1 MEQEKKDNL
10 EADESLENVDANT
23 GGATQAGKEID
34 ASKDNPDVKKD
45 GKKDKK
51 DSSSEK
57 KGNIFHRLISHVN
70 IYFLMFIFIMLL
82 AAIIIFLAM
91 RVNKKTDINT
101 NNTTSQDL
109 SQETI
114 DKLKETESNIGDP
127 KQTLNIES
135 NAVFAGKV
143 LVRDSLDV
151 AGTIKVGGN
160 LSLPGIT
167 VAGTST
173 FDEVQ
178 MNTMQVAEDA
188 QILGTL
194 SVQKGITVSG
204 GGTFSGPISAPQ
216 ITVQTFQ
223 LANDLIITRHID
235 AGGATPTIAAG
246 SGIGGGGTVSVSGA
260 DTAGTVTINTGGG
273 TAAGLLATVTF
284 SRSFNETPHV
294 VITPVGSAAAQTG
307 YYITRNTNGF
317 TINANNTPPVGS
329 SISYDYI
336 AFD

>member
-1 MEQEKKDNL
+1 MDQEKKDSL
-10 EADESLENVDANT
+10 EADESLESVDAGT
-23 GGATQAGKEID
+23 ETAPASGKEID
-34 ASKDNPDVKKD
+34 ANKADDKDKKD
-45 GKKDKK
+45 GKKDGKS
-51 DSSSEK
+51 DEK
-57 KGNIFHRLISHVN
+57 KGNLFQRLISHVN
-70 IYFLMFIFIMLL
+70 IYFLLFIFIMLL

-91 RVNKKTDINT
+91 RINKKTDT
-101 NNTTSQDL
+101 SNNPVSSQDL
-109 SQETI
+109 SQDTL
-114 DKLKETESNIGDP
+114 DKLKESENNIGDP

-135 NAVFAGKV
+135 NAVFSGKV

-194 SVQKGITVSG
+194 SVQKGLTVSG

-216 ITVQTFQ
+216 ITVETFQ

-235 AGGATPTIAAG
+235 AGGSTPTISAG
-246 SGIGGGGTVSVSGA
+246 GGIGGGGTVSVSGA

-273 TAAGLLATVTF
+273 TSAGLLATVTF
-284 SRSFNETPHV
+284 ARAFNETPHV

-307 YYITRNTNGF
+307 YYITRTRNGF
-317 TINANNTPPVGS
+317 TVNANNTPPVGA
-329 SISYDYI
+329 SISFDYVAI
-336 AFD
+336 D